1 MLDLVTTYVDPLF
14 SLVFGYKTGTME
26 GLMILSA
33 LSILSGLL
41 SNFCLKVAVNIDRK
55 ERMMSKR

>member
-1 MLDLVTTYVDPLF
+1 MDFVNNYVDPLF
-14 SLVFGYKTGTME
+14 SLVFGFKTGTME

-33 LSILSGLL
+33 LSIFSGLL
-41 SNFCLKVAVNIDRK
+41 SIICSKVAVNIDRK